1 MEVFMENLQVVIEQK
16 AGAVSFNFEEMKAF
30 LNDRVEEYRAAV
42 FTDDSIKSAKAYT
55 AQLRKEQSALKSRV
69 AEVKREYMLP
79 FDEFK
84 AKADELIRIY
94 DEPINF
100 IDGQVKDFE
109 ERRKAEKRKA
119 IQEAYVKLAGKA
131 AGYIPLEKIYNPK
144 WENATYKINDIKT
157 EITAAAN
164 SVYQAIETITGMKSE
179 ACGKGLELYKKDLSL
194 TSAITYINNYERQ
207 KTEILQREQKKQR
220 KEEEERFRRE
230 ERERIATEQ
239 RQKAEIEAIQFAAQ
253 EEKEI
258 AVEEAKVQAAQE
270 VVESLTPDVEEKV
283 ISYFYKI
290 SLGEEGKKAFEMY
303 MDSVGIEW
311 ELM

>member
-1 MEVFMENLQVVIEQK
+1 MENLQAVIEQK
-16 AGAVSFNFEEMKAF
+16 PGAVSFNFEEMKAF
-30 LNDRVEEYRAAV
+30 LNNRVEEYRTAV

-55 AQLRKEQSALKSRV
+55 AQLRKEQAALKSRV
-69 AEVKREYMLP
+69 IEVKKEYMLP

-109 ERRKAEKRKA
+109 ERRKAEKRNVITDVYCKLVG
-119 IQEAYVKLAGKA
+119 EAAE
-131 AGYIPLEKIYNPK
+131 YIPLDKIYNPK

-157 EITAAAN
+157 EIVAAAN

-179 ACGKGLELYKKDLSL
+179 SCEKALELYKKDLSL
-194 TSAITYINNYERQ
+194 TNAITYINNYEQQKAEIQQRDRERQ
-207 KTEILQREQKKQR
+207 RH
-220 KEEEERFRRE
+220 EEEERIRRE
-230 ERERIATEQ
+230 ERERIAAEQ
-239 RQKAEIEAIQFAAQ
+239 RQKEEIEAIQFAAQ
-253 EEKEI
+253 EEKVT
-258 AVEEAKVQAAQE
+258 AVEEAKAQAAQE
-270 VVESLTPDVEEKV
+270 VVEALTPDVEEKA

-290 SLGEEGKKAFEMY
+290 SLGEEGKKIFEMY